1 MLPLQ
6 QWVISVQPLSLLPVG
21 GDAMRGWGRSGH
33 YSTEF
38 VGETGAVDMQAAVGV
53 DSRVRNDT

>member
-21 GDAMRGWGRSGH
+21 GDVMRGWGRSGH

-38 VGETGAVDMQAAVGV
+38 VGETGAVHIQAAVVIDVHERTGA
-53 DSRVRNDT
+53 